1 MLRQLFN
8 RIRQGLRSVGRG
20 LAWLGHKLAWLGRP
34 LRWLGRPLRAVGR
47 ALRFISPP
55 FAFVWRSLRPR
66 LDRWF
71 LALFGL
77 FLVMEA
83 AQLTVIFNKSE
94 FDFKDGIVALFFLRK
109 LLVDFGIFAAANILL
124 LKVGRHWL
132 PATLFSFVY
141 LLFTAADTG
150 IYYWG
155 NTLFVHHHLDFLTW
169 YALRG
174 FVGVAFV
181 GMTLVVLGLTAA
193 TGYVLRRVRD
203 RARWGSIVK
212 WAALAALCV
221 WFNPNDYIYKVKN
234 ESERLDFYIFRFRNT
249 QLQYAT
255 QNTLLNFVNELFLKQ
270 EKQLARIAASAEPL
284 KQTIDRYQLPIGP
297 RQYPPLDLKPF
308 NKIVLFATES
318 LSLDLIGAFNKKLPV
333 ETTPFFLSTPEIRD
347 RTFSN
352 FMTSAQPTL
361 PGLSVLFTSHPNF
374 NLPRETGYR
383 NSFVK
388 LLRKQGYRTVFLRSA
403 SRYYADENVVLKN
416 YGYDDIIAREDFYDR
431 PETRKYVYGWGLEDR
446 ILYDELVKL
455 LERNGDRKLFIT
467 VLGTDT
473 HPPHGQEH
481 YRHLQYPPVPP
492 EFRQRYGAD
501 PTRFLK
507 SIYYFDFDMKNL
519 VDTIKH
525 KGLFG
530 DDTLLIIT
538 ADHSC
543 PFNNIVQALPGY
555 PRTSVERVPLIFLT
569 PQQLPPTNFG
579 QRSSQV
585 DFAPTLFHLLGLPI
599 PAGWWGDSL
608 FLASRSNPVIGF
620 DAGMFFY
627 ERNGQRSVYN
637 FHEPDKAEPKDLFE
651 LFNTVV
657 SDEK

>member
-1 MLRQLFN
+1 MLHRAIN
-8 RIRQGLRSVGRG
+8 MVGQGLRLVGRG
-20 LAWLGHKLAWLGRP
+20 LRF
-34 LRWLGRPLRAVGR
+34 VGR
-47 ALRFISPP
+47 GLRFVSPP
-55 FAFVWRSLRPR
+55 FAWLWRSLRPQF
-66 LDRWF
+66 DRWF
-71 LALFGL
+71 LALFGV
-77 FLVMEA
+77 FMVMEL

-94 FDFKDGIVALFFLRK
+94 FDFKDGIVPLFFLRK
-109 LLVDFGIFAAANILL
+109 LLTDFGIFAAANVLL
-124 LKVGRHWL
+124 LKLGRHWL
-132 PATLFSFVY
+132 PATLFSVVY
-141 LLFTAADTG
+141 LTFTAADTG

-181 GMTLVVLGLTAA
+181 GMTLVVLALAAA
-193 TGYVLRRVRD
+193 TGYVLRRMRERV
-203 RARWGSIVK
+203 RWGSIFK
-212 WAALAALCV
+212 WAALATLCV
-221 WFNPNDYIYKVKN
+221 LINPNDYIYKFIN

-249 QLQYAT
+249 QLQYST
-255 QNTLLNFVNELFLKQ
+255 QNTLINFVNEVFLKQ
-270 EKQLARIAASAEPL
+270 EQQLARIASSAGPL
-284 KQTIDRYQLPIGP
+284 KETIDRYQLPIGP
-297 RQYPPLDLKPF
+297 RQYPALDLKPF
-308 NKIVLFATES
+308 KKIVLLTTES
-318 LSLDLIGAFNKKLPV
+318 LSLDLIGAFNKQLPI

-347 RTFSN
+347 QTFSN
-352 FMTSAQPTL
+352 YMTSAQPTL
-361 PGLSVLFTSHPNF
+361 PGLSVLFDSHPNF
-374 NLPRETGYR
+374 DLPRVTGYK

-388 LLRKQGYRTVFLRSA
+388 LLRKQGFRTVFLRSA
-403 SRYYADENVVLKN
+403 SRYYADENVVLKSF
-416 YGYDDIIAREDFYDR
+416 GYDDIIAREDFYDR

-446 ILYDELVKL
+446 LLYDELVKI

-481 YRHLQYPPVPP
+481 YRNLQYPPLPP
-492 EFRQRYGAD
+492 EFRQRYGSD

-507 SIYYFDFDMKNL
+507 SIYYFDFDLKNL
-519 VDTIKH
+519 VDTLKQ
-525 KGLFG
+525 KGLFSA
-530 DDTLLIIT
+530 DTLFIVT

-555 PRTSVERVPLIFLT
+555 PRTSVERIPLIFLSA
-569 PQQLPPTNFG
+569 QKLPATNFG

-599 PAGWWGDSL
+599 PAGWWGQSL
-608 FLASRSNPVIGF
+608 FLPERSNPAVGY

-627 ERNGQRSVYN
+627 ERTGQRSVYN
-637 FHEPDKAEPKDLFE
+637 FGDPDQAEPKDLFE